1 MDFTSR
7 KVRSET
13 PSTIAALAVALF
25 FGMVLAI
32 AGSIAGLIRQDL
44 NKGMAAELSYDLGQS
59 VVVGALAALFVWSIL
74 YFAFV
79 GRTAPRRGLRHFMIL
94 LVASVIAGLAP
105 WALAA
110 GVVAM
115 ADRQPRV
122 LVIEGARETTTTR
135 LSGRPPSGIR
145 AIVDDYRAD
154 AERERAA
161 AESARRDILGA
172 GLVQPYNLAAGMT
185 PEAMRAQLADVRT
198 ATDQAFARQD
208 ALLAGLE
215 TRISQIRDPGVR
227 RQGLKWAEAEQTF
240 RSERLSALRSRLE
253 ASFDETDAMIDLLIR
268 TRGAWRVEGG
278 KIAFQNDADLAEINR
293 HAGRLHE
300 LNWEIDQIEGDF
312 EREVADDAD

>member
-7 KVRSET
+7 KVRGET

-32 AGSIAGLIRQDL
+32 VGSVAGLARDDL
-44 NKGMAAELSYDLGQS
+44 NKGMAAEMNYDLGQS

-79 GRTAPRRGLRHFMIL
+79 GRTAPKRGVRHFMIL
-94 LVASVIAGLAP
+94 LVVSVIAGTAP

-110 GVVAM
+110 SLVAM

-122 LVIEGARETTTTR
+122 LVMEGARETTTTR

-154 AERERAA
+154 AESERAA

-172 GLVQPYNLAAGMT
+172 GLVQPYNLAAGTT
-185 PEAMRAQLADVRT
+185 PEAMRAQLAGVRT

-215 TRISQIRDPGVR
+215 TRITEIGDPGVR
-227 RQGLKWAEAEQTF
+227 RQGMKWAEAEQAF
-240 RSERLSALRSRLE
+240 RSERLGALQSRLE
-253 ASFDETDAMIDLLIR
+253 ASYDETDAMIDLLIR
-268 TRGAWRVEGG
+268 RRGAWRVANG
-278 KIAFQNDADLAEINR
+278 KVIFQDEADLAELTR
-293 HAGRLHE
+293 HATRLEE
-300 LNWEIDQIEGDF
+300 LTWEIDQIEGDF